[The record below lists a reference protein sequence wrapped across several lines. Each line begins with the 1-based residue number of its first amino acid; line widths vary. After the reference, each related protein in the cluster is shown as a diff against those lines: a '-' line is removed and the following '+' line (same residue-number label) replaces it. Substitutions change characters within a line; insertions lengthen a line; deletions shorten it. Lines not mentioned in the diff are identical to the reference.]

1 MQHFCAFNRFFKV
14 KKPTPKGVT
23 LILHCLKCLVWSQAF
38 TSITYV
44 CHYVIGVTLIYIYLY
59 MYYKTH
65 QQHTVAAAVGYI
77 ILDHTTL
84 TRPTLPL
91 IGYILLFK

>member
-1 MQHFCAFNRFFKV
+1 
-14 KKPTPKGVT
+14 
-23 LILHCLKCLVWSQAF
+23 
-38 TSITYV
+38 
-44 CHYVIGVTLIYIYLY
+44 